1 VEPTNAA
8 NQSLLVQLLA
18 ILRAIH
24 WAHWT
29 AHWQV
34 KGTPS
39 YGDHLLFE
47 RLYSGLAGDIDS
59 LAEKI
64 VAYFGV
70 EAVSAAP
77 NLGIAHQFLVA
88 YDAEGDTDVYLRA
101 LKMELHLQNALKRV
115 YTQIEAS
122 GEMSLGLDDFLMALA
137 NSHETN
143 VYLLRQRLRP
153 SV

>member
-1 VEPTNAA
+1 MEPTNAA

-47 RLYSGLAGDIDS
+47 RLYSGLAGDIDG

-70 EAVSAAP
+70 EAVSAAS
-77 NLGIAHQFLVA
+77 NMGIARQFLAA